1 MFVIYKDKF
10 ICGIV
15 GKKDYTYITLGD
27 TYLRKHIVLFNIK
40 EKMIRFYPKDAVLG
54 NVGYNVL
61 SLLIWFIFGMGLI
74 VCVTNMVYEIF
85 IKRKSRFKLASG
97 RRSSIKLIEKNKFE
111 RTQDF

>member
-40 EKMIRFYPKDAVLG
+40 EKMIRFQ
-54 NVGYNVL
+54 
-61 SLLIWFIFGMGLI
+61 I
-74 VCVTNMVYEIF
+74 VN
-85 IKRKSRFKLASG
+85 SRCYVIISVSVCEFMLNLKP
-97 RRSSIKLIEKNKFE
+97 
-111 RTQDF
+111 